1 VIADDF
7 RSRISAEIRT
17 RLVQYSALIR
27 RRLGPAYAQPRAR
40 YLKLE
45 PRERLLVR
53 IAAVLL
59 TIFLFYNLIVSPFL
73 NYRESVAAEIADK
86 QLELQSVRKLA
97 LAYGRLKTKLSS
109 AERRTVAGGRD
120 FSLFSV
126 LEGPLSREVGRERI
140 VSITPTQRNVSGD
153 LIQYSL
159 DLKLAG
165 VNLDQIVDALYGMKT
180 LSVPI
185 TVTSLSIKKNPQ
197 NPHSFDVDLT
207 CAALGKNA

>member
-1 VIADDF
+1 MADDF
-7 RSRISAEIRT
+7 RSRVSAYIRT
-17 RLVQYSALIR
+17 RLLEYGALIAE
-27 RRLGPAYAQPRAR
+27 RLRPVYAQPRAR

-53 IAAVLL
+53 IAAGLL
-59 TIFLFYNLIVSPFL
+59 TIFFLYNLIFLPFV
-73 NYRESVAAEIADK
+73 NYRNSVAVEIADK

-97 LAYGRLKTKLSS
+97 LAYARLKTKLSS
-109 AERRTVAGGRD
+109 AERRTVAGGKD

-126 LEGPLSREVGRERI
+126 LEGPLSREVGREKI
-140 VSITPTQRNVSGD
+140 VSITPSQGSVSGD

-159 DLKLAG
+159 DLKLAD

-180 LSVPI
+180 LSVPV

-207 CAALGKNA
+207 CAALSKNA

>member
-1 VIADDF
+1 MADDSM
-7 RSRISAEIRT
+7 SRIPAYIRT
-17 RLVQYSALIR
+17 RLLVYGALIGE
-27 RRLGPAYAQPRAR
+27 RLRPAYAQPRAR
-40 YLKLE
+40 YLRLE

-53 IAAVLL
+53 IAAGLL
-59 TIFLFYNLIVSPFL
+59 TIFFFYNLIFLPFV
-73 NYRESVAAEIADK
+73 NYRTSVAVEIADK

-97 LAYGRLKTKLSS
+97 LAYARLKTKLSS
-109 AERRTVAGGRD
+109 AERRTVGGKD

-126 LEGPLSREVGRERI
+126 LEGPLSREVGREKI
-140 VSITPTQRNVSGD
+140 VSITPSQRSVSGD

-159 DLKLAG
+159 DLKLAD

-180 LSVPI
+180 LSVPV

-207 CAALGKNA
+207 CAALSKNA

>member
-1 VIADDF
+1 MADDF
-7 RSRISAEIRT
+7 ISPISAYIRA
-17 RLVQYSALIR
+17 RLLEYGALIGE
-27 RRLGPAYAQPRAR
+27 RLRPVYAQPRAR

-53 IAAVLL
+53 IAAGLL
-59 TIFLFYNLIVSPFL
+59 TIFFFYNLIFLPFV
-73 NYRESVAAEIADK
+73 NYRNSVAVEIADK
-86 QLELQSVRKLA
+86 QFELQSVRKLA
-97 LAYGRLKTKLSS
+97 LAYARLKTKLSS
-109 AERRTVAGGRD
+109 AERRTVAGKD

-126 LEGPLSREVGRERI
+126 LEGPLSREVGREKI
-140 VSITPTQRNVSGD
+140 VSITPSQRSVSGD

-159 DLKLAG
+159 DLKLAD

-180 LSVPI
+180 LSVPV

-207 CAALGKNA
+207 CAALSKNA